1 MSAPLGTVVPHCAVL
16 QFDLA
21 ASDPMIVIIGAVAR
35 DASSYTASGEM
46 SFMFAGA
53 RNVLTATSSIPLE
66 FRLRGAVL

>member
-1 MSAPLGTVVPHCAVL
+1 
-16 QFDLA
+16 
-21 ASDPMIVIIGAVAR
+21 MIVIIGAVAR

-66 FRLRGAVL
+66 FRLRGLF